1 MFDKFAQIEN
11 SLSRK
16 VGGSGL
22 GLPIAKQLIEA
33 HNGAIWCNSK
43 PEKGSSFYFAVPI
56 VSPVNKF
63 FVDFKQ
69 NLQRAKMK
77 NQSVALIS
85 LKSKSDII
93 EEIKNN
99 VIKKDYLKDS
109 ATETDLDGI
118 STLLLSVEDGDKF
131 LADFLKKRVNEFIN
145 LHKDLCQDC
154 DIMYGYGIYP
164 IDALDD
170 LDLIKRVNKSYQK
183 L

>member
-1 MFDKFAQIEN
+1 M
-11 SLSRK
+11 
-16 VGGSGL
+16 
-22 GLPIAKQLIEA
+22 
-33 HNGAIWCNSK
+33 
-43 PEKGSSFYFAVPI
+43 
-56 VSPVNKF
+56 
-63 FVDFKQ
+63 
-69 NLQRAKMK
+69 
-77 NQSVALIS
+77 
-85 LKSKSDII
+85 
-93 EEIKNN
+93 
-99 VIKKDYLKDS
+99 
-109 ATETDLDGI
+109 DGV